1 MTTVDWTPV
10 LQAGV
15 GALAAVI
22 PPSIALF
29 VAWLKAHNHAVLASA
44 ARAAGG
50 VAYDSLASA
59 SRTGALDWDAA
70 RATAIQEGL
79 QALQTIT
86 QEKTTPAHE
95 ALVVGSLGD
104 HLAVDPSVA
113 VAGSTAVASAAPGG
127 TAIALTAAA

>member
-1 MTTVDWTPV
+1 MTTIDWTPI

-29 VAWLKAHNHAVLASA
+29 AAWLKTHNHAVLATA
-44 ARAAGG
+44 AQAAGG

-59 SRTGALDWDAA
+59 ARTGGLDWSVA

-86 QEKTTPAHE
+86 QEKVTPAHE
-95 ALVVGSLGD
+95 AMVIGALGD
-104 HLAVDPSVA
+104 HLAADPSVA
-113 VAGSTAVASAAPGG
+113 VAGSTAVATAAPGG
-127 TAIALTAAA
+127 AAIALTAAA